1 MAHTYS
7 HLYQIPTTGLRFFTV
22 YGPWGR
28 PDMSPIL
35 FTKAILANEPIQ
47 VFNHGNMM
55 RDFTYID
62 DVTTSVKEALFKS
75 ATPNTNFDAKNPDPA
90 SSYAPYRIFNI
101 GNNQPLPL
109 MHFIETL
116 EGTLGKKAI
125 LKMMDMQAGDV
136 KETAADTSELNR
148 WVNFKPNTSIKEG
161 VKRFIDWY
169 QTYY

>member
-1 MAHTYS
+1 
-7 HLYQIPTTGLRFFTV
+7 V

-47 VFNHGNMM
+47 VFNHGDMM

-62 DVTTSVKEALFKS
+62 DIIVSVKETLFKS
-75 ATPNTNFDAKNPDPA
+75 ATPSTNFDSKNPDPA
-90 SSYAPYRIFNI
+90 SSHAPYRIFNI
-101 GNNQPLPL
+101 GNSQPLPL

-116 EGTLGKKAI
+116 EDALGKKAI
-125 LKMMDMQAGDV
+125 MKMTDMQPGDV
-136 KETAADTSELNR
+136 KETSADTSELNR

-161 VKRFIDWY
+161 VKQFVDWY
-169 QTYY
+169 KTYY